1 MVIRFLFAAVVALIL
16 VPISLRAEDEIKVGV
31 MTHLTGDFAA
41 WGQAYVQGITLAQ
54 ENINNSGGV
63 KGRRI
68 SLTVE
73 DTRFDSALTASA
85 TKKLLKVDRVPV
97 AMVSTFT
104 EVMVAGPMF
113 EQAKVPLL
121 VFGDSGGKIQDIG
134 KFIFSTGTWVDGYAL
149 SASEFL
155 HSQLRIKKVAII
167 ATNNAWAQSTA
178 DNFRK
183 DFEQHGGMIAF
194 RSDLN
199 PSDSDFRTILQ
210 KIRADKIEAI
220 FAPITSNVI
229 PFFEQSRNLKLQIP
243 IVAAGGAL
251 DVDVINAAPE
261 AVEGRYVTNAFL
273 DSERPQAKDLL
284 ARYRR
289 KFNQDPMYP
298 SVIGRGY
305 DGLMAIA
312 LALKNAPGDSSE
324 ALCEALR
331 HLDFEAAGFR
341 LKVDATG
348 TARLPVEVL
357 QVRNGHLEVAK
368 KDA

>member
-1 MVIRFLFAAVVALIL
+1 MVSRFLFATVVALFL
-16 VPISLRAEDEIKVGV
+16 LPISLRAEDEIKIGV

-41 WGQAYVQGITLAQ
+41 WGQAYIQGITLAQ
-54 ENINNSGGV
+54 ENVNNSGGV

-68 SLTVE
+68 SLIVE

-85 TKKLLKVDRVPV
+85 TKKLLKVDRVPI

-113 EQAKVPLL
+113 EQAKIPLL

-134 KFIFSTGTWVDGYAL
+134 RFIFSTGTWVDGYAL

-155 HSQLRIKKVAII
+155 HSQLKIKKVAII

-183 DFEQHGGMIAF
+183 DFEQRGGMIAF

-199 PSDSDFRTILQ
+199 PADSDFRTILY
-210 KIRADKIEAI
+210 KIRTDKIEAI

-273 DSERPQAKDLL
+273 DFERPQAKDLMT
-284 ARYRR
+284 RYRQR
-289 KFNQDPMYP
+289 YKEDPKYP
-298 SVIGRGY
+298 SVVGRGY

-312 LALKNAPGDSSE
+312 LALRNATNSSSE
-324 ALCEALR
+324 ALAEAFR
-331 HLDFEAAGFR
+331 HLDFEATGFR
-341 LKVDATG
+341 LKVDDTG
-348 TARLPVEVL
+348 AALLPVEVL
-357 QVRNGHLEVAK
+357 RVRNGQLAVAK